1 MLFCL
6 LAVWIVNEMD
16 NGLAGF
22 WSTDASAVRAV
33 GHGDGDREG
42 CSGKETLSWLELS

>member
-6 LAVWIVNEMD
+6 LAVWIVNKMD
-16 NGLAGF
+16 NVLAGF
-22 WSTDASAVRAV
+22 WSTDASAVRAE
-33 GHGDGDREG
+33 GRGDGDWEG